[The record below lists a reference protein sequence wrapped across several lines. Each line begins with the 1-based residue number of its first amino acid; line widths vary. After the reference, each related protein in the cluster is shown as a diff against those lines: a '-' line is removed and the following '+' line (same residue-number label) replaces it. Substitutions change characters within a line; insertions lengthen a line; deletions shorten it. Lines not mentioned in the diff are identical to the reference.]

1 MDDRDFDDII
11 KRKVGEHEDPVFDS
25 AALSSFHQQM
35 ATLDY
40 LPWPSRYRT
49 ELMIGAGIAI
59 STFLVIMSVWLLN
72 TDASE
77 SLKKSNLLIQDQQKK
92 ITELQTEINVLKKRK
107 PDTVYIR
114 QVTMSDVE
122 SMHLEEM
129 KLTIFKLKMDLA
141 ISSGKIQSLSAGA
154 DSLSLENT
162 SNLYFDP
169 HHSNLFPSKVVPT
182 EKNRKSMR
190 AVDKSDGERKKSH
203 TKFSVKTLR
212 ELEKHYRTGMGIRLG
227 PSLDF
232 SKGFYS
238 QGTGGIDIAGGLL
251 GDFIV
256 SPSLSAETGAK
267 FIHRFYEIPEEE
279 LNTDPTLPYVNPEL
293 APVTQADI
301 DSWMIEVPMNLK
313 YRYPL
318 SQKTYALA
326 GLGYSAVIYTKQVLE
341 YSYNFDAIP
350 SGYITEPHT
359 ITDVTQYSGTLNISL
374 GISKRLKNNKILET
388 SLYYQ
393 QGFGEIGIESN
404 GSNYLGIRGVYWFT
418 VKH

>member
-1 MDDRDFDDII
+1 MDDKDFDDII

-25 AALSSFHQQM
+25 SALSSFHQQM

-40 LPWPSRYRT
+40 TPWPSRYRT
-49 ELMIGAGIAI
+49 ELMIGSGIAAG
-59 STFLVIMSVWLLN
+59 TFLILLSMWLLN

-77 SLKKSNLLIQDQQKK
+77 SFETSNLLIQDQQKK

-107 PDTVYIR
+107 PDTVYIM
-114 QVTMSDVE
+114 QVTMSDAE
-122 SMHLEEM
+122 SKQLEEM
-129 KLTIFKLKMDLA
+129 KLMILKLKKDLA
-141 ISSGKIQSLSAGA
+141 ISSAKIQSLSAGS
-154 DSLSLENT
+154 DSLSLGST
-162 SNLYFDP
+162 SNSYFDP
-169 HHSNLFPSKVVPT
+169 HHSNLFSAKVVPT
-182 EKNRKSMR
+182 EKNQKSMR

-203 TKFSVKTLR
+203 TQFSAKTVR

-227 PSLDF
+227 PTLDL
-232 SKGFYS
+232 SKGFYD
-238 QGTGGIDIAGGLL
+238 QGSGEIDIAGGLL
-251 GDFIV
+251 GEFIV
-256 SPSLSAETGAK
+256 SPSLSFETGAK
-267 FIHRFYEIPEEE
+267 FIHRVYEIPEED
-279 LNTDPTLPYVNPEL
+279 LNSNLTLPDVNSDL

-318 SQKTYALA
+318 STKTYALA
-326 GLGYSAVIYTKQVLE
+326 GLGYSSVIYTKQILE

-350 SGYITEPHT
+350 SGYITEPH
-359 ITDVTQYSGTLNISL
+359 IINDVTRYSGTLNISL

-393 QGFGEIGIESN
+393 HGLGEMGVEKN
-404 GSNYLGIRGVYWFT
+404 HSNYFGIRGVYWFT

>member
-25 AALSSFHQQM
+25 SALSSFHQQM
-35 ATLDY
+35 ATLNY
-40 LPWPSRYRT
+40 APWSSRYRT
-49 ELMIGAGIAI
+49 ELMIGSGIAI
-59 STFLVIMSVWLLN
+59 STLLIILSVWLLN

-77 SLKKSNLLIQDQQKK
+77 SFKKSNLLIQDQHEK
-92 ITELQTEINVLKKRK
+92 ITALQTEINVLKKRK
-107 PDTVYIR
+107 PDTVYIT
-114 QVTMSDVE
+114 QGTMSNAE
-122 SMHLEEM
+122 SKQLEEM
-129 KLTIFKLKMDLA
+129 KLMILKLKKDLA
-141 ISSGKIQSLSAGA
+141 ISSAKIQFLSAGS
-154 DSLSLENT
+154 DSLSLESA
-162 SNLYFDP
+162 SNSYFDP
-169 HHSNLFPSKVVPT
+169 HHSILFSAKVVPS
-182 EKNRKSMR
+182 EKNQKSMR
-190 AVDKSDGERKKSH
+190 AVDKTDGEGKKSH
-203 TKFSVKTLR
+203 TQFSAKTVR

-227 PSLDF
+227 PTLDL

-238 QGTGGIDIAGGLL
+238 QGTGGVDIAGGLL
-251 GDFIV
+251 GDFIM
-256 SPSLSAETGAK
+256 SPSLSVETGAK

-318 SQKTYALA
+318 SPKTYALA

-350 SGYITEPHT
+350 SGYITEPH
-359 ITDVTQYSGTLNISL
+359 IINDVTRYSGSLNVSL

-388 SLYYQ
+388 SLYYLH
-393 QGFGEIGIESN
+393 GLGEMGVEKN
-404 GSNYLGIRGVYWFT
+404 HSNYIGIRGVYWFT